1 MLKESL
7 TKSKRQC
14 RVPDLVLGGKN
25 SKEKNLSL
33 ASIRAYG
40 GDQQGRQIIPYFHDY
55 ATCKFSRGKK

>member
-7 TKSKRQC
+7 TKSKRPS

-25 SKEKNLSL
+25 SNEKNLSL

-40 GDQQGRQIIPYFHDY
+40 GPAGRQVIPYFHDY
-55 ATCKFSRGKK
+55 AT